1 MKIIAYKIMAMVFV
15 GILAMGFI
23 NRPQTKKSILIQSND
38 SKISSLTLSQSA
50 DIITKRLQSFTKEK
64 FEIKTI
70 PGKNQINVILPE
82 NVDLKI
88 VEDLITQKGAL
99 EFYEAY
105 SYGDLTQLL
114 NGDSSLVKLFHSS
127 TPNESSPTIG
137 CIAIAEI
144 YTVNQYLNSVGSNGK
159 YKFAWSNYF
168 DKPEVCLYA
177 LRTEAANLIPLTG
190 LDIKSFE
197 AKHDSER
204 NTDNIDFKFKPSA
217 VKVWADVTRR
227 NIDRAIAIV
236 MDNHVL
242 YSPVVRDEISGGNCT
257 ISGDFTKTQVQYI
270 VAIGSNGELPAGFS
284 IVK

>member
-1 MKIIAYKIMAMVFV
+1 MVAIVFF

-23 NRPQTKKSILIQSND
+23 NGPQSKHTILIQSND
-38 SKISSLTLSQSA
+38 SKISSFTLTQSA
-50 DIITKRLQSFTKEK
+50 DIITKRLQSFSNEK

-70 PGKNQINVILPE
+70 PGKNQIQVVVPDKE
-82 NVDLKI
+82 DLKI
-88 VEDLITQKGAL
+88 IENLITQKGAL

-114 NGDSSLVKLFHSS
+114 NGDSSLLKLFHSS

-137 CIAIAEI
+137 CIPVSEI
-144 YTVNQYLNSVGSNGK
+144 NTVVQYLNSAGLNAK

-168 DKPEVCLYA
+168 DKPEICLYA

-190 LDIKSFE
+190 NDIQSFE
-197 AKHDSER
+197 VKYDADRH
-204 NTDNIDFKFKPSA
+204 TDNIDFKFKAPA

-236 MDNHVL
+236 MDNQVL

-270 VAIGSNGELPAGFS
+270 VAIGANGELPVSFS
-284 IVK
+284 IVN